1 MAVQLIEGRDA
12 LGPEAQLRLDN
23 IFFQVATTMLQTA
36 QRNDALTQLLIGNPN
51 PVPKKVWRKK
61 KAHGPADAAG
71 LTSAEI
77 AHRDL
82 LAKEKAKRAV
92 NRAALLPL

>member
-1 MAVQLIEGRDA
+1 
-12 LGPEAQLRLDN
+12 
-23 IFFQVATTMLQTA
+23 MLQTA
-36 QRNDALTQLLIGNPN
+36 QHNH

-82 LAKEKAKRAV
+82 LVKEKAKRAA
-92 NRAALLPL
+92 NRAVNHAPKFADEEDPDLLPPL